1 MKWFLFLSVSIA
13 GKLFGMEEVV
23 VQDDA
28 FDTFAS
34 ITTQLLLG
42 VIFIAPAAS
51 IGGLFAMMRY
61 DKALKSYLEEQEA
74 SIDAKIDALRDESLQ
89 IEYNEKI
96 LELESKRAS
105 IIKRMEE
112 LV

>member
-1 MKWFLFLSVSIA
+1 MKWFLFLSVVLA
-13 GKLFGMEEVV
+13 GRVFGMEEVV
-23 VQDDA
+23 VQDDT

-34 ITTQLLLG
+34 ITTQMLLG
-42 VIFIAPAAS
+42 IIFIAPAAS

-61 DKALKSYLEEQEA
+61 DKALKAYLEEQEA
-74 SIDAKIDALRDESLQ
+74 FINDQIDALRDESLQ

-96 LELESKRAS
+96 LELETKRAS